1 MKTQLSGTSTL
12 VLGLVISLSLV
23 AYAQDKPRPEA
34 YSAVAL
40 GTGGSVGG
48 KTMSFNFRVTTYTT
62 GEELENLAQLVKD
75 KGTDALRRTSEK
87 EDRGRINPVPSTGK

>member
-1 MKTQLSGTSTL
+1 MLIASIGHRIRPDSRERGFSPLYREFHGASAMKAQLSGTSV

-34 YSAVAL
+34 YSAVAI

-48 KTMSFNFRVTTYTT
+48 KTMSFNFRVTQYTT
-62 GEELENLAQLVKD
+62 E
-75 KGTDALRRTSEK
+75 
-87 EDRGRINPVPSTGK
+87 